1 MFHDY
6 SVYFIMMLI
15 SVIVYIVYKLIKK
28 EFLKNKLNDFKN
40 IIVILTLTSY
50 IYAILFYNGEFIYD
64 MNYIKCVLIFLSIS
78 MIIFIYGIIKNK
90 QDIYQKNIGAYI
102 ILYLILL
109 ISLTMFIKRAWHF
122 DFNNLTKFDSPY
134 VRLQPFYSI
143 NNFLRSD
150 VSISTKF
157 YQLFGNLIAFIPLS
171 FLLMVKDN
179 KYKNIFKQLKI
190 ILVMIICIE
199 FLQLVTGTGTLDID
213 DVILNSSGV
222 IIFTF
227 LITRFS
233 IIDYIKKI
241 FYFDLKLN
249 KKIAY
254 FGFMLSIII
263 PIIFIIDTFL
273 ITIERLI

>member
-1 MFHDY
+1 MFRSY
-6 SVYFIMMLI
+6 TIYFIMVMIPFILYMI
-15 SVIVYIVYKLIKK
+15 YKLIKK
-28 EFLKNKLNDFKN
+28 ELFKHKLNDFKD
-40 IIVILTLTSY
+40 IIIMLTLSSY
-50 IYAILFYNGEFIYD
+50 IYAVLLYNGEFIYD

-78 MIIFIYGIIKNK
+78 MIIFMYGIIKNK
-90 QDIYQKNIGAYI
+90 EDIYQKNINLYI
-102 ILYLILL
+102 VLYLVLL
-109 ISLTMFIKRAWHF
+109 ISLTMIIKRAWHF

-143 NNFLRSD
+143 TNFLRSD
-150 VSISTKF
+150 VSLNTKI
-157 YQLFGNLIAFIPLS
+157 YQLFGNLIAFIPFS

-222 IIFTF
+222 IIFAF

-254 FGFMLSIII
+254 FGFILSIII

>member
-1 MFHDY
+1 MFQSY
-6 SVYFIMMLI
+6 TIYFIMVMIPFILYMI
-15 SVIVYIVYKLIKK
+15 YKLIKK
-28 EFLKNKLNDFKN
+28 ELFKHKLNDFKD
-40 IIVILTLTSY
+40 IIIILTLSSY
-50 IYAILFYNGEFIYD
+50 IYAVLLYNGEFIYD

-78 MIIFIYGIIKNK
+78 MIIFMYGIIKNEE
-90 QDIYQKNIGAYI
+90 DIYQKNINLYI
-102 ILYLILL
+102 VLYLVLL
-109 ISLTMFIKRAWHF
+109 ISLTMIIKRAWHF

-143 NNFLRSD
+143 TNFLRSD
-150 VSISTKF
+150 VSLNTKI
-157 YQLFGNLIAFIPLS
+157 YQLFGNLIAFIPFS

-190 ILVMIICIE
+190 ILVMIVCIE
-199 FLQLVTGTGTLDID
+199 FLQLLTGTGTLDID
-213 DVILNSSGV
+213 DVILNSGGV

-227 LITRFS
+227 LITRFK

-254 FGFMLSIII
+254 FLFILSTII
-263 PIIFIIDTFL
+263 PIVFLVDTFL

>member
-1 MFHDY
+1 MFRSY
-6 SVYFIMMLI
+6 TIYFIMVMIPFILYMI
-15 SVIVYIVYKLIKK
+15 YKLIKK
-28 EFLKNKLNDFKN
+28 ELFKHKLNDFKD
-40 IIVILTLTSY
+40 IIITLTLSSY
-50 IYAILFYNGEFIYD
+50 IYAVLLYNGEFIYD

-78 MIIFIYGIIKNK
+78 MIIFMYGIIKNK
-90 QDIYQKNIGAYI
+90 EDIYQKNINLYI
-102 ILYLILL
+102 VLYLILL
-109 ISLTMFIKRAWHF
+109 ISLTMIIKRAWHF

-143 NNFLRSD
+143 TNFLRSD

-157 YQLFGNLIAFIPLS
+157 YQLFGNLIAFIPFS

-190 ILVMIICIE
+190 ILVMIVCIE
-199 FLQLVTGTGTLDID
+199 FLQLLTGTGTLDID
-213 DVILNSSGV
+213 DVILNSGGV

-227 LITRFS
+227 LITRFK

-254 FGFMLSIII
+254 FLFILSTII

>member
-1 MFHDY
+1 MFQSY
-6 SVYFIMMLI
+6 TIYFIMVMIPFILYMI
-15 SVIVYIVYKLIKK
+15 YKLIKK
-28 EFLKNKLNDFKN
+28 ELFKNKLNDFKD
-40 IIVILTLTSY
+40 IIITLTLSSY
-50 IYAILFYNGEFIYD
+50 IYAVLLYNGEFIYD

-78 MIIFIYGIIKNK
+78 MIIFMYGIIKNK
-90 QDIYQKNIGAYI
+90 EDIYQKNINLYI
-102 ILYLILL
+102 VLYLVLL
-109 ISLTMFIKRAWHF
+109 ISLTMIIKRAWHF

-143 NNFLRSD
+143 TNFLRSD
-150 VSISTKF
+150 VSLNTKI
-157 YQLFGNLIAFIPLS
+157 YQLFGNLIAFIPFS

-190 ILVMIICIE
+190 ILVMIVCIE
-199 FLQLVTGTGTLDID
+199 FLQLLTGTGTLDID
-213 DVILNSSGV
+213 DVILNSGGV

-227 LITRFS
+227 LITRFK

-254 FGFMLSIII
+254 FLFILSTII
-263 PIIFIIDTFL
+263 PIVFLVDTFL

>member
-1 MFHDY
+1 MYRD
-6 SVYFIMMLI
+6 YFIYFIIMLI
-15 SVIVYIVYKLIKK
+15 SFISYVFYKLLRK
-28 EFLKNKLNDFKN
+28 ELFKNKLADIKN
-40 IIVILTLTSY
+40 IIIILTLSSY
-50 IYAILFYNGEFIYD
+50 MHAVLLYNGEFIYD

-78 MIIFIYGIIKNK
+78 MTIFTYGIIKNK
-90 QDIYQKNIGAYI
+90 EDIYQKNINFYI
-102 ILYLILL
+102 VLYLVLL
-109 ISLTMFIKRAWHF
+109 ISLTMIIKRAWHF

-143 NNFLRSD
+143 TNFLRSD
-150 VSISTKF
+150 VSLNTKI
-157 YQLFGNLIAFIPLS
+157 YQLFGNLIAFIPFS

-190 ILVMIICIE
+190 ILVMIVCIE
-199 FLQLVTGTGTLDID
+199 FLQLLTGTGTLDID
-213 DVILNSSGV
+213 DVILNSGGV

-227 LITRFS
+227 LITRFK

-254 FGFMLSIII
+254 FLFILSTII
-263 PIIFIIDTFL
+263 PIVFFVDTFL